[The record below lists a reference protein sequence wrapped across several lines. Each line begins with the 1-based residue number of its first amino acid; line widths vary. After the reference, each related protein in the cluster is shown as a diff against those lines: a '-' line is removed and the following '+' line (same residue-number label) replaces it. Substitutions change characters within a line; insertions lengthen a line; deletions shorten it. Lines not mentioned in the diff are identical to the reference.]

1 MSKKNSLRRQGS
13 EWSRD
18 EVKTL
23 KQLFRNNSNV
33 EVAVVLER
41 TSKSVER
48 KAAKLGLKK
57 TKKYLRTLGR
67 TA

>member
-1 MSKKNSLRRQGS
+1 MANPFRRQGS
-13 EWSRD
+13 DWTKD

-23 KQLFRNNSNV
+23 KQLFRNNAT
-33 EVAVVLER
+33 AVVATKLER

-48 KAAKLGLKK
+48 KASKLGLKK

-67 TA
+67 SA